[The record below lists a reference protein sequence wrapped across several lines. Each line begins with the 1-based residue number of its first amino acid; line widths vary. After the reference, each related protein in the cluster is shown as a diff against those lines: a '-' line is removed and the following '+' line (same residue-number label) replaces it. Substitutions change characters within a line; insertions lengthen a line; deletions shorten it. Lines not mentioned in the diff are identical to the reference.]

1 MPILLT
7 LVVLI
12 LVMRKRVMLVVLVLV
27 CVCLLGLCLS
37 FLCLSLNACLCL
49 FCLFCLFLSCL
60 YLCFVEQEDDDAR
73 AVVLESLIRD
83 GMNLLFNLKF
93 IRVEHDEADN
103 EDDFPTIRVVVEQ
116 DGVEKVG
123 QP

>member
-1 MPILLT
+1 
-7 LVVLI
+7 
-12 LVMRKRVMLVVLVLV
+12 MLVILMLVTY
-27 CVCLLGLCLS
+27 
-37 FLCLSLNACLCL
+37 ACLCL
-49 FCLFCLFLSCL
+49 FCLFCLCLSCL

-103 EDDFPTIRVVVEQ
+103 EDGFPTIRVVVEQ
-116 DGVEKVG
+116 EGVEKVG
-123 QP
+123 KP